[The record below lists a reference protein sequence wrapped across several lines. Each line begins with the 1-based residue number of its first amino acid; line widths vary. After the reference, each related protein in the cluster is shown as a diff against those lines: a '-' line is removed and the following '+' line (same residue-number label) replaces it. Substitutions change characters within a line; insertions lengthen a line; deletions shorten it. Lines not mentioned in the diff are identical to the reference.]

1 VFEVGM
7 TEVVNRRS
15 YKHVTLGDKW
25 DVIVIGS
32 GIGGLTAAVLLSVH
46 GGKRVLVLER
56 HYAMGGFTHTFRR
69 PGYEWDVGL
78 HYIGQVQ
85 DADSSVRRAF
95 DHVTEGKVRWNAM
108 PEVYDQ
114 IIAGGQKFDL
124 TRGLEQYRERMK
136 GYFPSDIRAIDKYIA
151 AVGSSNRAS
160 GLYYAEKAVPELVS
174 SIAGGLM
181 RAPFLRWA
189 TRTTGEVL
197 HQLTSNRDLI
207 GVLTGQWG
215 DYGLPPAQSSFGIH
229 ATIAGHYFDG
239 GSYPI
244 GGSSTIAAAMAP
256 IIERNGGRVITSAE
270 VANIVVDGE
279 KAVGVKMA
287 GGREFI
293 APVIISDAGAA
304 NTFFS
309 LVSAETACLS
319 SLRDELRSIPVSV
332 AHVGLYVGIKATD
345 DDLGLKGTNLWIY
358 PSLDHDAN
366 VARFAKDIH
375 SEFASLY
382 ISFPSAKDPDFANR
396 YPGRSTVEVLTFVP
410 FEQFAGW
417 RGTKWQRRGP
427 SYDSLKQLFAARLR
441 AELERQVPAIAG
453 RIDYAELSTPVTT
466 RHFMNYENGEIYG
479 IGSPP
484 ARFRMRALGART
496 PIRNLYLTGQDVT
509 SLGVVGALYGGAI
522 SASAALGK
530 NLVSKLAKPFAA
542 P

>member
-1 VFEVGM
+1 M
-7 TEVVNRRS
+7 TEGVNQRS

-25 DVIVIGS
+25 DVVVIGS

-78 HYIGQVQ
+78 HYIGEVQ
-85 DADSSVRRAF
+85 DATSRVRRAF

-124 TRGLEQYRERMK
+124 TRGLEQYRETMM
-136 GYFPSDIRAIDKYIA
+136 GYFPSEIRAIDKYIA
-151 AVGSSNRAS
+151 AVQSSNRAS

-197 HQLTSNRDLI
+197 QGLTGNRDLI

-239 GSYPI
+239 GSYPV
-244 GGSSTIAAAMAP
+244 GGSSTIAAAIAP
-256 IIERNGGRVITSAE
+256 IIERNGGRVITGAE
-270 VANIVVDGE
+270 VTNIVVDGE
-279 KAVGVKMA
+279 KAIGVKMA
-287 GGREFI
+287 GGREFL
-293 APVIISDAGAA
+293 APIIISDAGAV
-304 NTFFS
+304 NTFLR
-309 LVSAETACLS
+309 LVAAETAGLS

-332 AHVGLYVGIKATD
+332 AHLGLYVGIKGTD
-345 DDLGLKGTNLWIY
+345 ADLGLKGTNLWIY

-366 VARFAKDIH
+366 VTRFANDIH
-375 SEFASLY
+375 SPFASLY
-382 ISFPSAKDPDFANR
+382 ISFPSAKDPDFGNR

-410 FEQFAGW
+410 FEAFTGW
-417 RGTKWQRRGP
+417 RDTKWKRRDP
-427 SYDSLKQLFAARLR
+427 TYDSLKQNLAARLR
-441 AELERQVPAIAG
+441 AELERHVPAVAG
-453 RIDYAELSTPVTT
+453 RIDYSELSTPVTT
-466 RHFMNYENGEIYG
+466 KHFMNYEKGEIYG
-479 IGSPP
+479 IGSTP
-484 ARFRMRALGART
+484 ARFRLRALGART
-496 PIRNLYLTGQDVT
+496 PIRNLYLAGQDVA
-509 SLGVVGALYGGAI
+509 SLGVVGALFGGAI

-530 NLVSKLAKPFAA
+530 NLVSKLARPYAS

>member
-1 VFEVGM
+1 MAEADD
-7 TEVVNRRS
+7 RRS
-15 YKHVTLGDKW
+15 YKHAALDDKW
-25 DVIVIGS
+25 DVVVIGS

-69 PGYEWDVGL
+69 PDYEWDVGL

-85 DADSSVRRAF
+85 DPASSVRRAF

-124 TRGLEQYRERMK
+124 ARGLEQFRETMK
-136 GYFPSDIRAIDKYIA
+136 GYFPGEIRAIDKYIA
-151 AVGSSNRAS
+151 AVQSSNRAS
-160 GLYYAEKAVPELVS
+160 GLYYAEKAVPRLVS
-174 SIAGGLM
+174 SIAGGVM

-189 TRTTGEVL
+189 TRTTGDVL
-197 HQLTSNRDLI
+197 RGLTSNRELI

-239 GSYPI
+239 GSYPV
-244 GGSSTIAAAMAP
+244 GGSSSIAAAMAP

-270 VANIVVDGE
+270 VTDIVVDGE
-279 KAVGVKMA
+279 KAVGVQMA
-287 GGREFI
+287 GGREFP
-293 APVIISDAGAA
+293 APIIISDAGAV
-304 NTFFS
+304 NTFFG

-319 SLRDELRSIPVSV
+319 SLREELRSIPVSV
-332 AHVGLYVGIKATD
+332 AHLGLYVGVKSTD
-345 DDLGLKGTNLWIY
+345 AELGLNGTNLWIY

-366 VARFAKDIH
+366 VARFANDIH
-375 SEFASLY
+375 SPFASVY

-396 YPGRSTVEVLTFVP
+396 HPGRSTVEVLTFVP
-410 FEQFAGW
+410 FEAFAGW
-417 RGTKWQRRGP
+417 RDTKWKRRGLP
-427 SYDSLKQLFAARLR
+427 YDSLKQSLAARLR
-441 AELERQVPAIAG
+441 AELERHVPAVAG

-466 RHFMNYENGEIYG
+466 RHFMNYERGEIYG
-479 IGSPP
+479 IGATP
-484 ARFRMRALGART
+484 ARFRMRSLGART
-496 PIRNLYLTGQDVT
+496 PIRNLYLAGQDVA

-530 NLVSKLAKPFAA
+530 NLVSKLAKPFA
-542 P
+542 PRG